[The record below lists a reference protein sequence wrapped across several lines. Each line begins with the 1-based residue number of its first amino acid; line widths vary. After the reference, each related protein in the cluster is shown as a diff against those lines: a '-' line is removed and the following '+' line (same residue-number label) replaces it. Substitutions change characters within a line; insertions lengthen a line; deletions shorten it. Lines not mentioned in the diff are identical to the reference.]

1 MKTTRTMQSK
11 SSRAITKIGLASLI
25 FGGGVAASF
34 AAPFPAEAQD
44 ASRLRQE
51 AYQELAPRFFN
62 KSFSIEASLVSVA
75 GPEFWEKSFGRKI
88 EGCPAAP
95 AETPLQSTSLEFTSG
110 GKGPW
115 AGSLDGINTT
125 VTKPTGIKGT
135 GFAVPSN
142 STARLPE
149 FQQGPEFEFSFGNVW
164 DVKRALVDQAAD
176 AFDRCASALPPGDYS
191 DGRLSR
197 LCGLPPVTRGAQ
209 GQTCIP
215 SVSGTVYEKTA
226 AGDGYRVVITKQTMC
241 DFVGFGKEAN
251 TSTGFFSCFIER
263 SEGIAKITE
272 ATTPIEAKTAVK
284 SAVKSAAQRAMR
296 VCKSSPKAK
305 SHRKLAKCVNSAMT
319 KSLSGKGA
327 LLSGK

>member
-1 MKTTRTMQSK
+1 MDTTRPIQTK
-11 SSRAITKIGLASLI
+11 GSRLIGKLRLASLI
-25 FGGGVAASF
+25 FSCGVVVSLG
-34 AAPFPAEAQD
+34 APFPLEAQD
-44 ASRLRQE
+44 SSRLRQE
-51 AYQELAPRFFN
+51 AYQEMAPKFFN

-197 LCGLPPVTRGAQ
+197 LCVLPPVTRGAQ

-251 TSTGFFSCFIER
+251 TSTGFFPCFIER

-305 SHRKLAKCVNSAMT
+305 SHRKLAKCVNSAMAKT
-319 KSLSGKGA
+319 LSGTGA
-327 LLSGK
+327 ILRGK

>member
-1 MKTTRTMQSK
+1 MKTTRPIQSK
-11 SSRAITKIGLASLI
+11 SSASITKISLAFFMVSGGLAGY
-25 FGGGVAASF
+25 FGTAITV
-34 AAPFPAEAQD
+34 EAQD
-44 ASRLRQE
+44 SSRLRQE
-51 AYQELAPRFFN
+51 AYQEMAPKFFN

-75 GPEFWEKSFGRKI
+75 GPEFWENVFGRKI
-88 EGCPAAP
+88 EGCPAASVEAP
-95 AETPLQSTSLEFTSG
+95 SQTISLEFASG
-110 GKGPW
+110 GKGAW

-125 VTKPTGIKGT
+125 VTKPTGIKGA

-197 LCGLPPVTRGAQ
+197 LCVLPPVTQGAQ

-251 TSTGFFSCFIER
+251 TSTGFFPCFIER
-263 SEGIAKITE
+263 SEGIAKITA
-272 ATTPIEAKTAVK
+272 ATTSSIETKT
-284 SAVKSAAQRAMR
+284 AVKSAAQRAMR

-305 SHRKLAKCVNSAMT
+305 SHRKLAKCVNSAMA
-319 KSLSGKGA
+319 KSLGSKGVI
-327 LLSGK
+327 LNSK

>member
-1 MKTTRTMQSK
+1 MKTTRTIQSK
-11 SSRAITKIGLASLI
+11 SSGSITKISLAFFMVSGGLAGY
-25 FGGGVAASF
+25 FGTAIRV
-34 AAPFPAEAQD
+34 EAQD
-44 ASRLRQE
+44 SSRLRQE
-51 AYQELAPRFFN
+51 AYQEMAPKFFN

-75 GPEFWEKSFGRKI
+75 GPEFWENVFGRKI
-88 EGCPAAP
+88 EGCPAASVEAP
-95 AETPLQSTSLEFTSG
+95 SQTISLEFASG
-110 GKGPW
+110 GKGAW

-125 VTKPTGIKGT
+125 VTKPTGIKGA
-135 GFAVPSN
+135 GFAVPSS

-191 DGRLSR
+191 DERLSR
-197 LCGLPPVTRGAQ
+197 LCVLPPVTRGAQ

-263 SEGIAKITE
+263 SEGIAKISE
-272 ATTPIEAKTAVK
+272 ATTSSIETKT
-284 SAVKSAAQRAMR
+284 AVKSAAQRAMR

-319 KSLSGKGA
+319 KSLSSKGVI
-327 LLSGK
+327 LISKYYQ